1 MAKDDSEAD
10 SGHQTSLLKKLD
22 RVREKLADIEGK
34 RARIEDRQDRIDNL
48 AIRTLCAMNHL
59 HGRIQ
64 TYSGVHEL
72 DRRLV
77 HDMSRTSQRSPVL
90 QGDGCLK
97 VVDRGVQV
105 GEGDIAGE
113 AAEDVMGSKKEADD
127 DDDDEDSDTFA
138 SESLG
143 KFDSDPESGGK

>member
-1 MAKDDSEAD
+1 M
-10 SGHQTSLLKKLD
+10 
-22 RVREKLADIEGK
+22 
-34 RARIEDRQDRIDNL
+34 
-48 AIRTLCAMNHL
+48 
-59 HGRIQ
+59 
-64 TYSGVHEL
+64 
-72 DRRLV
+72 
-77 HDMSRTSQRSPVL
+77 

-127 DDDDEDSDTFA
+127 DDEDSDTFA